1 MNFCFTTSLDF
12 PVASVILVFP
22 GQPRSEKT
30 FSTMA
35 PGKTKSVRTVKKLPG
50 GKRNKWKKGQ
60 SSCSNP
66 NTFQHR
72 QKVKVG
78 VGFLGQNPRPKGGL
92 SLTEQALK
100 KLDDH
105 DVDDDDDAMMN
116 GDNNNDDDVM
126 SQTSSGATFKTWA
139 TGFTNCTNTSFN
151 KVLLY
156 SNGDSAMRK
165 EILAVLAAVTD
176 VIKTNDGKESET
188 EYFAALLTVV
198 DALLGSASS
207 NSVVGEA
214 DVSSGQ
220 KDTLTA
226 ATYLLSLV
234 LRRVSEGVLR
244 KKFAEASKILI
255 KVLVGIAEDPPTSL
269 AKSTMRCLARI
280 LRVQELAVWKES
292 YSLQVRVKCSIWF
305 DWFD

>member
-1 MNFCFTTSLDF
+1 
-12 PVASVILVFP
+12 
-22 GQPRSEKT
+22 
-30 FSTMA
+30 MA
-35 PGKTKSVRTVKKLPG
+35 PGKTKSARTVKKLAG

-60 SSCSNP
+60 SSSSNP
-66 NTFQHR
+66 TSFKHR
-72 QKVKVG
+72 EKIKVG
-78 VGFLGQNPRPKGGL
+78 VGFLGQNPRPKGGF

-100 KLDDH
+100 KLDDG
-105 DVDDDDDAMMN
+105 DDDMAMNGDDDNNTDDDA
-116 GDNNNDDDVM
+116 M

-139 TGFTNCTNTSFN
+139 TGFTNCTNASFN

-188 EYFAALLTVV
+188 EYFAALLTVI
-198 DALLGSASS
+198 DALVSGATSETADLSAQ
-207 NSVVGEA
+207 E
-214 DVSSGQ
+214 
-220 KDTLTA
+220 DTLTA

-244 KKFAEASKILI
+244 KKFAEASKILMR
-255 KVLVGIAEDPPTSL
+255 VLVGIADDPPTSL

-292 YSLQVRVKCSIWF
+292 YSMQVRLLVE
-305 DWFD
+305 